1 MGLQI
6 VVQYQN
12 QPVRYE
18 VMTQENEIFHL
29 RLHGDEVRTG
39 EDYLP
44 QKIIIRRKGKIW
56 VSDTDTYKE
65 LVQKL
70 TKEISRFSSEYN
82 Y

>member
-12 QPVRYE
+12 EPVRYE
-18 VMTQENEIFHL
+18 VMTQENEVFHL
-29 RLHGDEVRTG
+29 RLHQDEVKKG

-44 QKIIIRRKGKIW
+44 EKIIIRRKGKIW
-56 VSDTDTYKE
+56 VSDTETYRE

-70 TKEISRFSSEYN
+70 TKEISRFNSEYN